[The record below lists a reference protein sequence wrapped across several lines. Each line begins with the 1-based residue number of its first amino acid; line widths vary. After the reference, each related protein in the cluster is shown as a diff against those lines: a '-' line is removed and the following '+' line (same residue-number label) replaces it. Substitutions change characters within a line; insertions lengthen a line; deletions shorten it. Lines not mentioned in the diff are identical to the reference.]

1 MCKCVCVSLQEYWG
15 VWVHAHSGKLF
26 KIRSSEIASETILW
40 ETESKMVGKEGFGT
54 SKVKYIHLLCI
65 MNIMTTILV
74 RSKLYIC

>member
-1 MCKCVCVSLQEYWG
+1 M
-15 VWVHAHSGKLF
+15 HAHSGIFF

-40 ETESKMVGKEGFGT
+40 ETESKTVGKEGFGT